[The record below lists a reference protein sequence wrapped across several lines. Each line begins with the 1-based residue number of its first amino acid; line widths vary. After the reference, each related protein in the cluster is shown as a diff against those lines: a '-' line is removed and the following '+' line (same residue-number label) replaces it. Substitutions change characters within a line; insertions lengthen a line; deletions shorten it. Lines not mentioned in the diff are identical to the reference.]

1 MAMAAAGPVEV
12 PRDFRRVIIAASVGN
27 VIEWYDF
34 YIFGSLAAIL
44 AVKFFEQTHPV
55 AALLSTI
62 ALFTAGF
69 LIRPLGA
76 FLFGW
81 MGDRIGRKY
90 TFLVTLSGMGLGTG
104 AIGLIPTFD
113 QIGIAA
119 AFILFGLR
127 MIQGLCLGGEY
138 GGAITYVAEHVSDER
153 RGYYTGWLQTSPT
166 LGIVVS
172 LAVIIACRHYFGN
185 EVFEAWAWRVPFLIS
200 FLLVAIAIYIRLQLG
215 ETPIFQEIKA
225 KGLMTRNPWKEAF
238 LSNNIKYVVVASI
251 VVIGEGV
258 VWYSGQFWAL
268 YFLQQVSKLDLFT
281 SSYIVMVAL
290 IFGSLTLIFWGWMSD
305 LIGRKVVILSG
316 FLLAAVTYYPLYVW
330 LGSVTQPGN
339 IDFWTAVFIIFLLV
353 NYVGMVYGP
362 IGAFLAEF
370 FPGRIRYTS
379 VSVPYH
385 IGNGWGGGLVP
396 FITSAAFLA
405 TGSVFAALIYPIVV
419 PLVCFVLG
427 FLLMPETRRN
437 SIWQPAEAAY
447 PAMSRMANVIGN
459 TGTFVFLYVILMLL
473 TYAPLYPLPEGLDP
487 NSPVTGYIVIAVQLA
502 AWALLIGI
510 TFAHGIM
517 IERGWLVTL
526 PLLGMVS
533 LLLVPL
539 LTTYLDLVPATHKLS
554 WWLIAT
560 VLNLACIA
568 FSLMGDRPR
577 RAAPAPA
584 E

>member
-1 MAMAAAGPVEV
+1 MAIQIPK
-12 PRDFRRVIIAASVGN
+12 DFRRVIIAASVGN
-27 VIEWYDF
+27 IIEWYDF

-44 AVKFFEQTHPV
+44 SVKFFEKSNPV

-104 AIGLIPTFD
+104 AIGLIPTYES
-113 QIGIAA
+113 IGVAA

-172 LAVIIACRHYFGN
+172 LFVIIAIRTYFGN
-185 EVFEAWAWRVPFLIS
+185 EVFNAWAWRIPFLIS
-200 FLLVAIAIYIRLQLG
+200 FLLVAIAIYIRLQLQ

-225 KGLMTRNPWKEAF
+225 RGQRTKTPWKEAF
-238 LSNNIKYVVVASI
+238 LTANVKFVLIACI
-251 VVIGEGV
+251 VLIGQGV

-268 YFLQQVSKLDLFT
+268 YFLQQVSKVDPLT
-281 SSYIVMVAL
+281 TAYIVGAALLIATPSL
-290 IFGSLTLIFWGWMSD
+290 IFFGWLSD
-305 LIGRKVVILSG
+305 IIGRKPVILG
-316 FLLAAVTYYPLYVW
+316 GMLLAAVTYYPLYLW

-339 IDFWTAVFIIFLLV
+339 INYPVAVFIIFILV
-353 NYVGMVYGP
+353 CYVGMVYGP
-362 IGAFLAEF
+362 VGAFLAEF

-396 FITSAAFLA
+396 FITTAAYQA
-405 TGSVFAALIYPIVV
+405 TGSLAYALIYPIAV
-419 PLVCFVLG
+419 PAICFLISL
-427 FLLMPETRRN
+427 FLLPETRMNR
-437 SIWQPAEAAY
+437 SWEEAAV
-447 PAMSRMANVIGN
+447 AKA
-459 TGTFVFLYVILMLL
+459 
-473 TYAPLYPLPEGLDP
+473 
-487 NSPVTGYIVIAVQLA
+487 
-502 AWALLIGI
+502 
-510 TFAHGIM
+510 
-517 IERGWLVTL
+517 
-526 PLLGMVS
+526 
-533 LLLVPL
+533 
-539 LTTYLDLVPATHKLS
+539 
-554 WWLIAT
+554 
-560 VLNLACIA
+560 
-568 FSLMGDRPR
+568 
-577 RAAPAPA
+577 
-584 E
+584 